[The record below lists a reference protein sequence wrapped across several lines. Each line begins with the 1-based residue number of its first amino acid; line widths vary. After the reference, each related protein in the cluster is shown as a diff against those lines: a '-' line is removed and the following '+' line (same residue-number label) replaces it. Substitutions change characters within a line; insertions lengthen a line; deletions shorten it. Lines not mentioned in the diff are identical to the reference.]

1 MIQLV
6 VRLRAAVGQGAVWL
20 LAATQCLPRTTTS
33 SSTAGLQAARL
44 LALALILATPLAAQR
59 SFRDEGFNRAEV
71 LLDVNV
77 PYSGQF
83 EFARIRY
90 GSTGGMFRRD
100 PVWSHDYAR
109 AEANFTRIL
118 AEVSTVP
125 TRTHA
130 SAVFGLDD
138 PLLFQHSVAYIVEV
152 GYWVPNE
159 TEVQALRT
167 WLRRGGF
174 LIVDD
179 FQDRDFGNFEQQV
192 KRVLPDAV
200 LMPVPPSHPVFDA
213 FYRFTEF
220 EAVRHPYSLYRTQ
233 YWGVFEDNDPSR
245 RLMLIANYNGD
256 IAEYWEFSD
265 RGFFPVAA
273 SNEAYKLGVNYIV
286 YGLTR

>member
-1 MIQLV
+1 MTEA
-6 VRLRAAVGQGAVWL
+6 RLAPRAARPIRAW
-20 LAATQCLPRTTTS
+20 S
-33 SSTAGLQAARL
+33 
-44 LALALILATPLAAQR
+44 LALAALLLSVAPLSAQR
-59 SFRDEGFNRAEV
+59 GFRDEGFNRPPV
-71 LLDVNV
+71 MLDVNV
-77 PYSGQF
+77 PYDGAF

-90 GSTGGMFRRD
+90 ASAGSGFRRD
-100 PVWSHDYAR
+100 PLWSHDYPR
-109 AEANFTRIL
+109 AEANFSKIL
-118 AEVSTVP
+118 AEVSTVAAR
-125 TRTHA
+125 TRS

-179 FQDRDFGNFEQQV
+179 FQESDFANYERQM
-192 KRVLPDAV
+192 KRVLPEAV
-200 LMPVPPSHPVFDA
+200 LQPVPREHPVFDA
-213 FYRFTEF
+213 FYRFADF
-220 EAVRHPYSLYRTQ
+220 EAVRHPYSGYRTQ
-233 YWGVFEDNDPSR
+233 YWGVFEDNDPTK
-245 RLMLIANYNGD
+245 RLMVMSNYNGD

-265 RGFFPVAA
+265 RGFFPVAE